1 MIDPTWPPQP
11 APGALRPE
19 GLRSEGLRP
28 GALRPEG
35 LRPDG
40 LRRLHDAMAAR
51 VANGELPG
59 LVTLLARDD
68 DVQVDAIGTYGFD
81 DPRPMRRDT
90 PFRLASLTKPVLAA
104 LTLRLA
110 QEGLFELAEP
120 VDRLLPE
127 LAGRRV
133 LTDPGGSLHDTVAA
147 RRPITVEELLTFRL
161 GIGISPEMLTSRP
174 PILAAAEELHLVLAD
189 PDPRTPHPS
198 DEWMRHF
205 ATLPLLTQPGER
217 WHYNV
222 GSLPLGVLLA
232 RAAGAPLAEV
242 LRDRLLAP
250 LGMTRT
256 GFWTD
261 PAQAALLPPPYMTDE
276 ETGRL
281 AQRPVSPPQEWSR
294 PPVFPSAA
302 AGLLSTVDD
311 YLVFARMLMN
321 GGAHEGQQVL
331 TAESVAAMTR
341 NHLTPGQVAG
351 AGMLLDGQ
359 GWGYGVA
366 VAVSPDEVSPVPG
379 RYGWSGG
386 YGTAWFNHPQH
397 RLIAI
402 ALSQT
407 TDFLFNG
414 ALTDFSRLA
423 VAAA

>member
-1 MIDPTWPPQP
+1 
-11 APGALRPE
+11 
-19 GLRSEGLRP
+19 
-28 GALRPEG
+28 
-35 LRPDG
+35 
-40 LRRLHDAMAAR
+40 MAAR

-133 LTDPGGSLHDTVAA
+133 LADPGGPLHDTVAA
-147 RRPITVEELLTFRL
+147 RRPDHRRGAADLPAGDRDLAGDAHE
-161 GIGISPEMLTSRP
+161 PA

-189 PDPRTPHPS
+189 PDPRTPHPP

-242 LRDRLLAP
+242 LRIGSWR
-250 LGMTRT
+250 R
-256 GFWTD
+256 
-261 PAQAALLPPPYMTDE
+261 
-276 ETGRL
+276 
-281 AQRPVSPPQEWSR
+281 
-294 PPVFPSAA
+294 
-302 AGLLSTVDD
+302 
-311 YLVFARMLMN
+311 
-321 GGAHEGQQVL
+321 
-331 TAESVAAMTR
+331 
-341 NHLTPGQVAG
+341 
-351 AGMLLDGQ
+351 
-359 GWGYGVA
+359 
-366 VAVSPDEVSPVPG
+366 
-379 RYGWSGG
+379 SG
-386 YGTAWFNHPQH
+386 
-397 RLIAI
+397 
-402 ALSQT
+402 
-407 TDFLFNG
+407 
-414 ALTDFSRLA
+414 
-423 VAAA
+423 